1 MAFTFPSHE
10 SFIKR
15 YNALPETLRDAVD
28 SAQIKKT
35 MESIGREHY
44 LDGEKQQIL
53 EALVGFVFLG
63 FLAKSE
69 LVHEVSERLFLNHEH
84 SRAIVN
90 DINNRI
96 LDSVKEE
103 VDEIYN
109 PNAETES
116 TEETEQEPLKASVI
130 ATEDEG
136 EHIHVSASE
145 TEPTASISL
154 PISEGGGPVVLQKGA
169 SFFEKSETREIK
181 KRPFASFNMFAS
193 SAEQTPA
200 PTVKVKVETPQT
212 FSWPFEKKRAPEK
225 VVHYTESHSL
235 PNSTLT
241 GGEGL
246 IHLEALQN
254 TPPKESAPQMP
265 ASPIVEPMK
274 EEVMI
279 RTIKPEFSKLEVF
292 APTVGSQ
299 EKPIAV
305 NTKPAIDV
313 TPKPIQPVVAPKV
326 VEAIPLSQTTQSQN
340 GGPML
345 EGNVVH
351 LK

>member
-10 SFIKR
+10 VFIKR
-15 YNALPETLRDAVD
+15 YSTLPETLRDAVD

-44 LDGEKQQIL
+44 LDAEKQQML

-69 LVHEVSERLFLNHEH
+69 LVHEISERLFLNHEH
-84 SRAIVN
+84 SRAIAS
-90 DINNRI
+90 DINDRI

-103 VDEIYN
+103 IDEIYN
-109 PNAETES
+109 PNMEAEVV
-116 TEETEQEPLKASVI
+116 EEVEPEPLKASVV

-145 TEPTASISL
+145 TEPIASISL

-169 SFFEKSETREIK
+169 SFFEKSETKEVK
-181 KRPFASFNMFAS
+181 KRPFAAFNMFAS
-193 SAEQTPA
+193 SESETPK
-200 PTVKVKVETPQT
+200 PTVKVKVETPQA
-212 FSWPFEKKRAPEK
+212 FSWPFEKKKAPEK
-225 VVHYTESHSL
+225 VVHYTESRSV
-235 PNSTLT
+235 PNSALT
-241 GGEGL
+241 GAESL

-254 TPPKESAPQMP
+254 IPTKEPAPQTPPSP
-265 ASPIVEPMK
+265 ATEPAK

-279 RTIKPEFSKLEVF
+279 RTIKPEFSKLDIS
-292 APTVGSQ
+292 ASAIGLP
-299 EKPIAV
+299 EKPIAI
-305 NTKPAIDV
+305 NTKPALDT
-313 TPKPIQPVVAPKV
+313 TPKPIQPTPQKSGEVVPPPQV
-326 VEAIPLSQTTQSQN
+326 TQSQN
-340 GGPML
+340 AGPML

>member
-10 SFIKR
+10 SLIRR

-44 LDGEKQQIL
+44 LDNEKEQTL

-84 SRAIVN
+84 SRAIAN

-103 VDEIYN
+103 VDEVYN
-109 PNAETES
+109 PNEEAE
-116 TEETEQEPLKASVI
+116 EEPKEEEPEPLKASVI
-130 ATEDEG
+130 APQDEG
-136 EHIHVSASE
+136 ERIHVSATE
-145 TEPTASISL
+145 TESIAPISL
-154 PISEGGGPVVLQKGA
+154 PISESGGPVVLQKGG
-169 SFFEKSETREIK
+169 SFFEKSEPKEIK
-181 KRPFASFNMFAS
+181 RRPFASFNMFAS
-193 SAEQTPA
+193 SKEQTPT
-200 PTVKVKVETPQT
+200 PTVKVKVETPQA
-212 FSWPFEKKRAPEK
+212 FSWPFEKKKAPEK
-225 VVHYTESHSL
+225 VVHYTESHSA
-235 PNSTLT
+235 PESTLG

-246 IHLEALQN
+246 IHLEALQTAAPRVPIPE
-254 TPPKESAPQMP
+254 TPLAIASEPVKESIAH
-265 ASPIVEPMK
+265 A
-274 EEVMI
+274 
-279 RTIKPEFSKLEVF
+279 IKPEFSKLEIPTTPTIT
-292 APTVGSQ
+292 AP
-299 EKPIAV
+299 EKAIPV
-305 NTKPAIDV
+305 NIKPADAV
-313 TPKPIQPVVAPKV
+313 QKFVSVPEAPKSS
-326 VEAIPLSQTTQSQN
+326 ESAQPIPPQN